1 MSEVAT
7 VLSLYKNN
15 RLEDVWESLDSLYRQ
30 TKKTDIF
37 IQLDGTVP
45 KEIEN
50 FLDSQLDAGK
60 IEYLGKRN
68 INLGIAKSHNELFEI
83 VLKRGYRYI
92 ARMDTDDIAVP
103 DRIEQQYIFME
114 QNPDIDVVG
123 GYIEEF
129 SDDTSYKK
137 VVKYP
142 LNHDEMFKFF
152 SKRVPIANPTTFF
165 RKTFFEKAGLYPITS
180 PSNEDTLM
188 WMNGFHQGC
197 VFANIANILVKMRV
211 SGDFF
216 ERRGGFSKAYSD
228 LKDRIRVIR
237 TLRYNYGAYFYAIA
251 LFAVNIAPSRVKFFL
266 YKRLR

>member
-197 VFANIANILVKMRV
+197 VFANIANILV
-211 SGDFF
+211 
-216 ERRGGFSKAYSD
+216 
-228 LKDRIRVIR
+228 
-237 TLRYNYGAYFYAIA
+237 IA
-251 LFAVNIAPSRVKFFL
+251 LEDVPWFQVEIDRKIFIKIRGIMVPTDNLKLFGVSEPMNCVS
-266 YKRLR
+266 KRQIVVHG